1 MSEKD
6 PDLFDSFEEDTAPYK
21 PLNELQS
28 VSTES
33 IDLNTLYTREI
44 TQSGSFDLRRVET
57 TSLGELLE
65 ALPIATFL
73 VDVTGMIIFANRALE
88 KVSPGYRE
96 ILGTEF
102 VSLFT
107 GPAIAKK
114 ARAVLNKVIQTRKP
128 QSAQGP
134 MRIYRSYLWG
144 RMHFRSIR
152 FGSERAVMVLVE
164 DLSLERKQVQ
174 LTQRHAQE
182 LREARDQLDLKVN
195 ERTAEL
201 LHANEQLR
209 REIVDRQ
216 NAESNLKLAANVIR
230 SSNEAIVITDE
241 SANIVHVNDA
251 FCEVTGY
258 SRDEVIGENPRVMK
272 SGRHD
277 RSFWIDM
284 WHTLTTTGQWKGEVW
299 DRRKNG
305 EIFPKLMSISTVHD
319 DQGNVA
325 NYVGIFSDISRIKQ
339 TEQRLQYLAHH
350 DPLTGLA
357 NRVLFRERL
366 DQAIRRAKPTRDRV
380 AVLFMDLDGFK
391 TINDT
396 LGHPVGDEMLA
407 KVAQRLVGSVRSK
420 DTVARMGGDEFTLV
434 LSDFSGLRSI
444 DFLSRKIIKRMSEP
458 YQVANRTAYVTASI
472 GIALFPDDGID
483 ADRLLQNADTA
494 MYHAKAQGKNGFAYF
509 SQELNQKAFE
519 RFELE
524 TALREALRR
533 DEFVLYYQPQ
543 VDLNA
548 QRVVGCEAL
557 IRWNH
562 PNKGMLSP
570 VRFIDLAEE
579 TGLIKPMGEWVM
591 RKACEQA
598 GLWRAQGL
606 PPLRVAVNMSGGQV
620 TGDEIIQEVRNTL
633 SETRMD
639 ARLLD
644 IEITESTLMKDADT
658 AIEILRDLKRLGVG
672 LSIDD
677 FGTGYSSLSQ
687 LKRFPVDK
695 LKIDKSFVENL
706 ETDRDDAA
714 IVRAIIAI
722 GHNLK
727 LKVMAEGVENQ
738 RQLALVHAGGCDE
751 VQGYYFSRPVPADE
765 FARFVKGGLRGLS
778 S

>member
-1 MSEKD
+1 MDRKD
-6 PDLFDSFEEDTAPYK
+6 THPFESFDEDLSPYK
-21 PLNELQS
+21 PLSELRS
-28 VSTES
+28 VSTET
-33 IDLNTLYTREI
+33 IDLNTLYTRDF
-44 TQSGSFDLRRVET
+44 TQSGSFDLRKVET

-65 ALPIATFL
+65 SLPIATLL
-73 VDVTGMIIFANRALE
+73 VDMDGKIVFANRAFE
-88 KVSPGYRE
+88 KVSPQYRE
-96 ILGTEF
+96 VVGTEF
-102 VSLFT
+102 VSLFP

-128 QSAQGP
+128 QSGQGP
-134 MRIYRSYLWG
+134 MRIYKSYLWG

-152 FGSERAVMVLVE
+152 FGDERSVMVLVE

-174 LTQRHAQE
+174 LTQQHAQE

-209 REIVDRQ
+209 KEIVDRR
-216 NAESNLKLAANVIR
+216 NAESNLRLAANVIR
-230 SSNEAIVITDE
+230 SSNEAILITDPK
-241 SANIVHVNDA
+241 ANIVEVNDA

-258 SRDEVIGENPRVMK
+258 SREEVMGENPRIMQ

-277 RSFWIDM
+277 RAFWQEM
-284 WHTLTTTGQWKGEVW
+284 WHTLQTTGQWKGEVW

-305 EIFPKLMSISTVHD
+305 EIFPKLISIGTVHD
-319 DQGNVA
+319 DDGKVA
-325 NYVGIFSDISRIKQ
+325 HYVGIFSDISRIKQ
-339 TEQRLQYLAHH
+339 TERRLQYLAHH

-366 DQAIRRAKPTRDRV
+366 DRAIKNAEPNRDSV
-380 AVLFMDLDGFK
+380 ALLFIDLDGFK

-407 KVAQRLVGSVRSK
+407 KVAQRLVGSVRGK

-434 LSDFSGLRSI
+434 LAEFSGLRSI
-444 DFLSRKIIKRMSEP
+444 DFISRKIIKKLAEP
-458 YQVANRTAYVTASI
+458 YQVANRTVYITASI
-472 GIALFPDDGID
+472 GIALYPNDGTD

-509 SQELNQKAFE
+509 SQELNQKASE

-524 TALREALRR
+524 TALREALLR

-543 VDLNA
+543 VDLRA
-548 QRVVGCEAL
+548 RRVVGCEAL

-562 PNKGMLSP
+562 PQKGMLSP
-570 VRFIDLAEE
+570 IRFIELAEE

-591 RKACEQA
+591 RAACEQA

-606 PPLRVAVNMSGGQV
+606 PPLRVAVNVSGGQV
-620 TGDEIIQEVRNTL
+620 TGDEIIEDVRHIL
-633 SETRMD
+633 SDTRME
-639 ARLLD
+639 ASLLD

-658 AIEILRDLKRLGVG
+658 AIEILRDLKGLGVG

-695 LKIDKSFVENL
+695 LKIDKSFVEHL
-706 ETDRDDAA
+706 ETDQDDAA

-727 LKVMAEGVENQ
+727 LRVMAEGVENN
-738 RQLALVHAGGCDE
+738 RQLALIRESGCDE
-751 VQGYYFSRPVPADE
+751 VQGYYFSRPVPAVD
-765 FARFVKGGLRGLS
+765 FARFVRMGVGS
-778 S
+778 FPS